1 MPLVFIS
8 HSNQDEAWTLVLVEC
23 LKREGFRVW
32 VDFENIRGGADW
44 LCEIEAGIERCD
56 ALVTILS
63 KSSLKSVWVEREC
76 LFAFQLGKPVFTA
89 LVDDVR
95 LPLHL
100 INIQYC
106 DCRERIEDGATALAK
121 SLMTSLTGDDTM
133 NYARSDVSSI
143 PTAANFFPYIRQ
155 LPQGNI
161 AALVAS
167 DLFNWARSNVDEL
180 AFSGKSHPA
189 CHARIRLSGRLLNL
203 FSIRAYPKTPSLQ
216 LDFKRL
222 AAYPQYK
229 SKRSRRALLKRVNRL
244 LPKHARLPAS
254 AIDRRPTFPLLHLHS
269 AAERQAFKAI
279 ALEISDSLKQK

>member
-8 HSNQDEAWTLVLVEC
+8 HSNQDEASTLVLVEC

-121 SLMTSLTGDDTM
+121 SLLTSLTGDDTM
-133 NYARSDVSSI
+133 NYAQSDVSSI

-216 LDFKRL
+216 LHFKRL

>member
-8 HSNQDEAWTLVLVEC
+8 HSNQDEASTLVLVEC

-121 SLMTSLTGDDTM
+121 SLLTSLTGDDTM
-133 NYARSDVSSI
+133 NYAQSDVSSI

-161 AALVAS
+161 AAMVAS

-216 LDFKRL
+216 LHFKRL

>member
-8 HSNQDEAWTLVLVEC
+8 HSNQDEKSTLFLVEY

-56 ALVTILS
+56 AVVTVLS
-63 KSSLKSVWVEREC
+63 KASSKSVWVEREC
-76 LFAFQLGKPVFTA
+76 LFAFQLCKPVFTA
-89 LVDDVR
+89 LIDDVR

-106 DCRERIEDGATALAK
+106 DCRERIEDGAAALAK
-121 SLMTSLTGDDTM
+121 SLLSGLTGVDPT
-133 NYARSDVSSI
+133 NYTRSDVSSV
-143 PTAANFFPYIRQ
+143 PTEANFFPYIKQ

-161 AALVAS
+161 AVNVAR
-167 DLFNWARSNVDEL
+167 DLFNWARDNVDEL

-189 CHARIRLSGRLLNL
+189 CHARIRLGGRLLTL

-216 LDFKRL
+216 LHFKPL
-222 AAYPQYK
+222 AAHPQYK
-229 SKRSRRALLKRVNRL
+229 TKRSRRALLKKLNRL

-279 ALEISDSLKQK
+279 AKEISDNLKQN